1 MDYSKEARF
10 FPNECYIC
18 KSRKKLQR
26 CDCNM
31 IAYCSDNHRQ
41 KHLPIHE
48 NFCKAIKELLKE
60 KGLTHIYDE
69 LNYLFGSDWTK
80 KREQICRKLMNKLGR
95 CLTSLEV
102 TMCYSPRVCF
112 VCWQSKQE
120 DLDNCPN
127 CPVASFCKQHP
138 FNEIHTKNCQTMNY
152 YLNILNTADELNVDL
167 SFLSSTFPFI
177 SDEKKIGVLDGL
189 TYTIKLNDI
198 RSNSVQSRL
207 LKINLFNFI
216 DIASKF
222 NNSLQK
228 IYDNF
233 PDDILIHID
242 AISQDHAIIKENYWE
257 FLLHLNPFL
266 KKLNIVL
273 VGKNDKTENN
283 SLCEK
288 CQLEGKS
295 LNVENYSKSYND
307 YILEKNYRVPQVL
320 FYFKIENGNLKKLNF
335 HQISSPIVLLCDS
348 NLNYR
353 KAQYFLSFLVKKLE
367 IIHEGQINTAFSE
380 KHLFDTDDHFIIFKN
395 KENLRKKDKI
405 STSDDEKFED
415 EFKNSLEWKASESE
429 KLQKEFVAYQ
439 DKNLKSLSS
448 NSSLCSFIVISEK
461 DENLNKIEQKVN
473 KHMAENSEF
482 FSLDERD
489 ANNCENETKSEN
501 NYFSGNSELKNRQS
515 FLLEHNLYL
524 KNENQGLREQLNSS
538 IEEITKLQIKLQQ
551 ISSDLNEKNKLVG
564 KILNDIVNVTDVENI
579 DIGFMLEKKKI

>member
-31 IAYCSDNHRQ
+31 IAYCSENHRQ

-60 KGLTHIYDE
+60 KGLAHIYDE

-120 DLDNCPN
+120 DLENCPN
-127 CPVASFCKQHP
+127 CPVASFCKQHS
-138 FNEIHTKNCQTMNY
+138 FNEIHTKNCQAMNY

-167 SFLSSTFPFI
+167 NFLSSTFPFI
-177 SDEKKIGVLDGL
+177 SDEKKIGILDGL

-207 LKINLFNFI
+207 LKVNLFNFI

-222 NNSLQK
+222 NTSLQK
-228 IYDNF
+228 IYNNF
-233 PDDILIHID
+233 PADILIHID

-257 FLLHLNPFL
+257 FLLHLNPLIKTL
-266 KKLNIVL
+266 KIVII
-273 VGKNDKTENN
+273 GKNDKTEKH

-288 CQLEGKS
+288 CQLEGKT
-295 LNVENYSKSYND
+295 LNVDNYSQSYDD
-307 YILEKNYRVPQVL
+307 YIFDKNYQAPQVL
-320 FYFKIENGNLKKLNF
+320 FYFKVENGMLSRKLNLF
-335 HQISSPIVLLCDS
+335 KQISSPIVLLCDS

-353 KAQYFLSFLVKKLE
+353 KAQYFLSFLVKKFE
-367 IIHEGQINTAFSE
+367 IIHDGQINTAFSE
-380 KHLFDTDDHFIIFKN
+380 KNLFDTDDHFIIFKKKVN
-395 KENLRKKDKI
+395 SREKNENSISEDEKTSNKKD
-405 STSDDEKFED
+405 
-415 EFKNSLEWKASESE
+415 
-429 KLQKEFVAYQ
+429 Y
-439 DKNLKSLSS
+439 LKSLSS
-448 NSSLCSFIVISEK
+448 NSSLCSFIVISEQ
-461 DENLNKIEQKVN
+461 DENLNKIEQRVE
-473 KHMAENSEF
+473 KHVAENSEF
-482 FSLDERD
+482 FSLDERN
-489 ANNCENETKSEN
+489 ANNVQIEE
-501 NYFSGNSELKNRQS
+501 
-515 FLLEHNLYL
+515 NLYL
-524 KNENQGLREQLNSS
+524 KNENEELRQQLNSS
-538 IEEITKLQIKLQQ
+538 IEKITKLQIKLQQ

-564 KILNDIVNVTDVENI
+564 KILNDIVNITDVENI
-579 DIGFMLEKKKI
+579 DIGIMLEKKKI